1 MFFSDNGE
9 IEKEGIKS
17 AAAIS
22 LFNLLFYIPKNKETA
37 LYKMEPVNRTP
48 EKKTKK

>member
-37 LYKMEPVNRTP
+37 LY
-48 EKKTKK
+48 EKSFFYHIVLI